1 MQNKHNK
8 KLSVQRVFVFVLM
21 SFLLLGCVSEQ
32 VSGTEKKA
40 PDKAK
45 ALELHVQMALGYVE
59 KGNRESARHHLT
71 KAFELDRDSAPA
83 TNAMAMLYQLE
94 GEQALAEE
102 NFKLALKRDKNLTV
116 AHNNY
121 GVFLYN
127 QKRYQEAFAQ
137 FELAAADL
145 GFKSRSQALSNV
157 GRAALKIGN
166 EARAKAAFEH
176 ACILDRRNADAF
188 IELADINFQKQEY
201 AEAKRNVDIY
211 ESIAD
216 PSARSLMLGIRLERI
231 FGNKDKEASLAL
243 RLKSNFPYSKELLD
257 YQQRNSN

>member
-1 MQNKHNK
+1 MK
-8 KLSVQRVFVFVLM
+8 V
-21 SFLLLGCVSEQ
+21 
-32 VSGTEKKA
+32 
-40 PDKAK
+40 
-45 ALELHVQMALGYVE
+45 
-59 KGNRESARHHLT
+59 
-71 KAFELDRDSAPA
+71 
-83 TNAMAMLYQLE
+83 
-94 GEQALAEE
+94 
-102 NFKLALKRDKNLTV
+102 
-116 AHNNY
+116 
-121 GVFLYN
+121 
-127 QKRYQEAFAQ
+127 
-137 FELAAADL
+137 
-145 GFKSRSQALSNV
+145 
-157 GRAALKIGN
+157 GN